1 MKRARGEVE
10 IVLDGKPQQLCLTLG
25 GLAELE
31 TLFACQS
38 LQDLQARLKRLS
50 AHEMR
55 DVLGVLLVADSD
67 QVCLDD
73 VSPTDAV
80 RAIAEAFLA
89 ALG

>member
-1 MKRARGEVE
+1 MNHARGEVE
-10 IVLDGKPQQLCLTLG
+10 IVVDGKPHQLCLTLG

-50 AHEMR
+50 AREMR
-55 DVLGVLLVADSD
+55 DVLGILLVADSART
-67 QVCLDD
+67 CLDGL
-73 VSPTDAV
+73 SPTDAA
-80 RAIAEAFLA
+80 RGIAEAFLV